1 MPYQDQSDYNAYMKK
16 YMKNRWNNRRK
27 EAIEKL
33 GGKCTK
39 CGSTE
44 NLEFDHK
51 KRAGK
56 KFTLA
61 DFSSK
66 NEKEFQAELKKCRL
80 LCRPCHYERTGK
92 QFRKAAARI
101 AGVDLKTVSGVK

>member
-1 MPYQDQSDYNAYMKK
+1 MPYKNKRDYTAYMKK
-16 YMKNRWNNRRK
+16 YMKNRWSERRK
-27 EAIEKL
+27 DAIEKL
-33 GGKCTK
+33 GGKCVK
-39 CGSTE
+39 CGSE
-44 NLEFDHK
+44 DNLEFDHRSRGK
-51 KRAGK
+51 K

-92 QFRKAAARI
+92 QFRKVAFRI
-101 AGVDLKTVSGVK
+101 AFGQ